1 MASITKRTTK
11 ENTETWLV
19 QIRIKGHKTIN
30 KTFLTY
36 DEALKY
42 ANKEELRVRKNVANR
57 GKADTKAFMNAKFV
71 DVIEL
76 YRKEVDSTS
85 KHAMQ
90 LRTIVKHLGEV
101 TIGEVNKKF
110 LKSYISKMLTET
122 THIKTTFKAG
132 TIARHFS
139 AMTKVYKWYADEM
152 EVELVTLPFKTA
164 LLPRGWNVK
173 RERRLS
179 RDEEKRL
186 RARMHQAKH
195 GFVWQMLL
203 TFAIETAARL
213 QEMLYAKWDEVDFDV
228 GVWRIPA
235 QHCKSRK
242 TRSVPIS
249 HKAMACLK
257 ILKAHASA
265 EDNRIFH
272 WFKTKDGCAGTFKY
286 FTETIGLV
294 DFRFH
299 DLRHEGISRM
309 VLFRRQL
316 SIYEIMKIVGH
327 SSLDMLNRYA
337 NLRGEELVERF
348 NAKPKI

>member
-11 ENTETWLV
+11 ENNETWLV
-19 QIRIKGHKTIN
+19 QIRVKGHQTIN

-42 ANKEELRVRKNVANR
+42 ANKEELRVRRNVASR
-57 GKADTKAFMNAKFV
+57 GKGDTKTFMTSKFI
-71 DVIEL
+71 DVIDL

-85 KHAMQ
+85 KVSMQ
-90 LRTIVKHLGEV
+90 LRTVIKHFGSI
-101 TIGEVNKKF
+101 TIGEINKKY
-110 LKSYISKMLTET
+110 LKDYIAKMLKEQ
-122 THIKTTFKAG
+122 THIKSTFKAG

-139 AMTKVYKWYADEM
+139 SMAKVYKWYADEM
-152 EVELVTLPFKTA
+152 EVDISNHPFKTS
-164 LLPRGWNVK
+164 LLPSGWDVK

-179 RDEEKRL
+179 REEEKCL
-186 RARMHQAKH
+186 RARMHQAKN
-195 GFVWQMLL
+195 GFVWQLLL

-213 QEMLYAKWDEVDFDV
+213 QEMLYAKWDEIDLIA

-235 QHCKSRK
+235 KHCKTRK
-242 TRSVPIS
+242 ARAVPIS
-249 HKAMACLK
+249 YKALACLK
-257 ILKAHASA
+257 ILKVHASP
-265 EDNRIFH
+265 EDDRIFH

-286 FTETIGLV
+286 FTETIGLE

-316 SIYEIMKIVGH
+316 SIFEIMKIVGH

-348 NAKPKI
+348 NAKPKR